1 MNKKLLVAIIMIDVS
16 LGLRNKQNVEEA
28 NRCYS
33 RIVTNLEN
41 MQKEHSELE
50 VKIATMLIGSRVRW
64 HLEPTDIEK
73 CKMEFFEMEEATADF
88 RGAFLELQDKLSRRQ
103 YMAHSGKIAAPFIA
117 LITGGTCFSKFDEEI
132 KMLHNN
138 GWFCN
143 ASRAVGIIGRS
154 LTDFD
159 REDCKPFVGDIENI
173 FQRESEIQE
182 FRVITLGPGTGR
194 KYDSEPPKVQETD
207 ESSFLLDD
215 LFGGTYDEKSWT
227 NIFDDDKNM
236 WQ

>member
-1 MNKKLLVAIIMIDVS
+1 MNKKLLVAITMIDVS
-16 LGLRNKQNVEEA
+16 LGRGDKQNIEEA

-33 RIVTNLEN
+33 RIVTNLKKV
-41 MQKEHSELE
+41 QKEHPELE
-50 VKIATMLIGSRVRW
+50 IKMATMLIGSCVRW
-64 HLEPTDIEK
+64 HLEPTNIEK
-73 CKMEFFEMEEATADF
+73 CEMECFELEEATADF
-88 RGAFLELQDKLSRRQ
+88 RGAFLELQDKLSRSQ
-103 YMAHSGKIAAPFIA
+103 YMAHSGKIAPPFIA

-132 KMLHNN
+132 KMLQNN
-138 GWFCN
+138 RWFCN

-173 FQRESEIQE
+173 FQKESEIQE

-194 KYDSEPPKVQETD
+194 KYDGEPPKVQEAD

-215 LFGGTYDEKSWT
+215 PFGGTCDEKFWT